1 MIGKFIWN
9 SVLRIRI
16 AWLALPL
23 LLFLLQGCSDEE
35 VTPKEQ
41 FSAYQN
47 EVMDYFIDVALGFEF
62 GNATK
67 VTRKWKT
74 EVKIFIGGDK
84 TPEML
89 AELDRI
95 IAELHELTNQFTI
108 SITPDSSQSNYYL
121 YLGPGTSFAER
132 FPPASQNISA
142 NWGLF
147 YVYFNSAD
155 EIYSAVMYVDID
167 RAKQAKERK
176 HLLREEFTQSLGIAR
191 DSDKYPLSIFYGP
204 WTTGTEYA
212 PIDRDL
218 IRLLYHP
225 FMYTGLNE
233 TTTREVLKDLVKKL
247 NIGA

>member
-16 AWLALPL
+16 TWVVMPA
-23 LLFLLQGCSDEE
+23 LLFFLQSCADED
-35 VTPKEQ
+35 VTPKAQ

-47 EVMDYFIDVALGFEF
+47 EVIDYFIDVALGFEF

-74 EVKIFIGGDK
+74 DVKIFIGGDK
-84 TPEML
+84 TTEML
-89 AELDRI
+89 SELDRI
-95 IAELHELTNQFTI
+95 ISEVHELTDQLSI
-108 SITPDSSQSNYYL
+108 SITQDSSQSNYYL
-121 YLGPGTSFAER
+121 YLGSGSSFAER
-132 FPPASQNISA
+132 FPPASQNIA
-142 NWGLF
+142 TNWGLF
-147 YVYFNSAD
+147 YVYFHGND
-155 EIYSAVMYVDID
+155 EIYSAVMYVDIV
-167 RAKQAKERK
+167 RATQANARK
-176 HLLREEFTQSLGIAR
+176 HLLREEFTQSLGLAR
-191 DSDKYPLSIFYGP
+191 DSDKYPQSIFYGQ

-225 FMYTGLNE
+225 FMNTGFNE
-233 TTTREVLKDLVKKL
+233 NTTREVLKDLVKKL